1 MTHPLHGKGAH
12 GVLCQRL
19 RLQQRYLDVAVE
31 LSVIRPILAALHLDK
46 QQTAQLQ
53 RGSHTHA
60 ADPSQHETTN
70 INAIRQQADKLKK
83 R

>member
-53 RGSHTHA
+53 RGSHTHMRLI
-60 ADPSQHETTN
+60 HLNT
-70 INAIRQQADKLKK
+70 RQQTSTPSGNKQTN
-83 R
+83 